1 MYARE
6 INDREFTFGVSGKL
20 VMNALVMYDH
30 QTDSLWAHF
39 TGQAI
44 KGEMAGTTLE
54 IVPAIQTDWATW
66 KGLYPDTLVLD
77 KGGRYTRDGYTGY
90 YLSGST
96 GIISQSNRDDRLE
109 SKDFVLGVLFG
120 GQAKAFAFRELVKQP
135 VVNDTVAGIEVLVV
149 FDPLSGTG
157 SVYSRQVDDRV
168 LTFRPESGF
177 AEQGAEA
184 VLVDEETGT
193 RWRAFTG
200 EAIAGPLAGAQLR
213 QVPSNYAFWFAW
225 NDYHP
230 DTLLYAGP

>member
-1 MYARE
+1 M
-6 INDREFTFGVSGKL
+6 
-20 VMNALVMYDH
+20 
-30 QTDSLWAHF
+30 
-39 TGQAI
+39 
-44 KGEMAGTTLE
+44 
-54 IVPAIQTDWATW
+54 
-66 KGLYPDTLVLD
+66 
-77 KGGRYTRDGYTGY
+77 
-90 YLSGST
+90 
-96 GIISQSNRDDRLE
+96 
-109 SKDFVLGVLFG
+109 LGVLFG

-213 QVPSNYAFWFAW
+213 QVPSNYACWFAW